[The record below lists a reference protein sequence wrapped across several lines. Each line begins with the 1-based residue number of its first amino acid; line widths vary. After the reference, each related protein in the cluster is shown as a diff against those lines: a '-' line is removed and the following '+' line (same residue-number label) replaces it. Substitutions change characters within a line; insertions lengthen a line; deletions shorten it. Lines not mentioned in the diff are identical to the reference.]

1 MENCTYKK
9 TCPSPRRKGRSGE
22 RRRWYHQ
29 ESNRGHTD
37 FQSVALPTELW
48 HRFFFYQEVR
58 NSFEYRC
65 FLIAGA
71 KVRQFSDSCK
81 FFCNF
86 FQKKRIFCCFGKI
99 FLWFQ
104 LLFQCF
110 SRLHHFT
117 TEIRKKEK
125 NTLHDILSM
134 PKKMFFVTTVK
145 NLLGATLFCVIA
157 IHGFY
162 M

>member
-48 HRFFFYQEVR
+48 HRFFLYQEVR
-58 NSFEYRC
+58 NSSEYRC

-71 KVRQFSDSCK
+71 KVRLFSDSCK

-86 FQKKRIFCCFGKI
+86 FQKKRSFCCFRNFSEVFYCFFSI
-99 FLWFQ
+99 FQ
-104 LLFQCF
+104 VK
-110 SRLHHFT
+110 T
-117 TEIRKKEK
+117 RKKEEK
-125 NTLHDILSM
+125 ALLSKKTLLNEREKHLQ
-134 PKKMFFVTTVK
+134 
-145 NLLGATLFCVIA
+145 
-157 IHGFY
+157 
-162 M
+162 